1 MIEQV
6 DNLSIFSQISGESL
20 SDIDSATA
28 AKILSIVAE
37 EESKEQPE
45 VETCLEKPIKKRG
58 RPKKETSEK
67 ETLKFVCPICARP
80 CTTKQ
85 KLKYHMSSSNCIK
98 KTKRDDVIS
107 KTPHESIGDTLK
119 ECIEQLKENHRLN
132 APEKRIRYH

>member
-1 MIEQV
+1 MVEQA
-6 DNLSIFSQISGESL
+6 DDFLSIFSEISGESL
-20 SDIDSATA
+20 SDIDSVASIG
-28 AKILSIVAE
+28 AKLPE